1 MIFNVPNLAVTES
14 TFVLCDSACF
24 VFFLKC
30 FRWRGTELRQVLI
43 FSYTLFCISLPP
55 VRDGELFM
63 ISKQGQEVEVFW
75 LQGRFFFKLIYQT
88 WKLASYYL
96 EYSLTLAVKL
106 CETGMFMTCMGKVSQ
121 GCEGDKD
128 RTSKK
133 FFFKEINGLKYT

>member
-1 MIFNVPNLAVTES
+1 MKYFGCRE
-14 TFVLCDSACF
+14 D
-24 VFFLKC
+24 
-30 FRWRGTELRQVLI
+30 
-43 FSYTLFCISLPP
+43 
-55 VRDGELFM
+55 
-63 ISKQGQEVEVFW
+63 
-75 LQGRFFFKLIYQT
+75 FFFKLIYQT

>member
-24 VFFLKC
+24 FFSEMFSMKGHRAEAGFDIFLH
-30 FRWRGTELRQVLI
+30 TVLHFI
-43 FSYTLFCISLPP
+43 TT
-55 VRDGELFM
+55 GELFM

-128 RTSKK
+128 RASKK